1 MITIEGIAL
10 TDVCEVIFMKIKLMI
25 LSLSPLALLTIIRNF
40 LFVTTNEAGIAL
52 RMSDFI
58 LENIILL
65 LVLISCLIWTFLAI
79 VFYISFCAFKWA
91 DKKSGYE
98 VKLVEDKEDAS
109 LNFFLTLII
118 PLLVDD
124 VGSIQGALTFVAI
137 VILICLLLY
146 RTSLFYANPILT
158 LLGYRVYTFKF
169 LNNSE
174 FRNQECI
181 GLSQGIIE
189 ESSSIEYKKITDK
202 VLYVRRMKN
211 DN

>member
-1 MITIEGIAL
+1 
-10 TDVCEVIFMKIKLMI
+10 MKIKLMI

-40 LFVTTNEAGIAL
+40 SFVTTNEAGIAL
-52 RMSDFI
+52 RISDFI
-58 LENIILL
+58 SENIILL
-65 LVLISCLIWTFLAI
+65 LVLISCLIWTLLASA
-79 VFYISFCAFKWA
+79 FYITFCAFKWT

-124 VGSIQGALTFVAI
+124 VGSIQGALTFAAI
-137 VILICLLLY
+137 VILISLLLY
-146 RTSLFYANPILT
+146 RTSLFYANPILA
-158 LLGYRVYTFKF
+158 LLGYRVYTFTF